1 MSTQSIPYCNI
12 NTINGEFFSNKKE
25 KYQKDVEDNKK
36 EKKIFSLG
44 FGLNIFF
51 FILLFFIGVVLY
63 NSNKKLQN
71 QNQDNEENKDVTKFV
86 SLWTPGVVISLII
99 GILCFISMFFTGY
112 KTIKLNYVNEE
123 IPMPAMDDISR
134 PCYSRTIKQ
143 YIQPNQNTGN
153 ANITGPG
160 VDVSLNT
167 IVTTGANLNSLNTRI
182 NDQMLNANTT
192 FTATGLDQLK
202 GVEIIFGSSQN
213 TNTNNNNTNTQNVV
227 SDTTGVGN
235 LSLDTNKTYSNTA
248 SGTASSTGNQGP
260 VTVTSTGTPIVTGTS
275 NQGPS
280 TSSNTTTRLNTSSTT

>member
-36 EKKIFSLG
+36 QKNIFSLG

-51 FILLFFIGVVLY
+51 FILLIFIGFVLY

-71 QNQDNEENKDVTKFV
+71 QNQNNEENKDITQFV

-99 GILCFISMFFTGY
+99 GILCLISMFFTGY
-112 KTIKLNYVNEE
+112 KTIKLNHVNEE
-123 IPMPAMDDISR
+123 IPIPAIDDIYR
-134 PCYSRTIKQ
+134 PCYSRTTKQ
-143 YIQPNQNTGN
+143 YIQSNQNSTN
-153 ANITGPG
+153 STSPG

-182 NDQMLNANTT
+182 NDQTLNTNTT
-192 FTATGLDQLK
+192 FTGTGLDQLK
-202 GVEIIFGSSQN
+202 GLQINFGSSQN
-213 TNTNNNNTNTQNVV
+213 TNTNNSNTNTQNVV

-260 VTVTSTGTPIVTGTS
+260 VTVTSNGTPIVTGTS

-280 TSSNTTTRLNTSSTT
+280 SSSSTNTRLNSSSTT